1 MKRKKLA
8 LDADI
13 AQTAAEWVATLVDS
27 PSRRTTAAARRWL
40 RQSPEHCSEFLVA
53 VGLYRLLKRIGPTR
67 ATDVEKLIAQLDT
80 VVAFA
85 GRPASVP
92 AAENAQGTRRPT
104 AATVMSSQTVAA
116 SITRRTYRGAH
127 LFKVALIVFVSIL
140 AGLGGGPSHS
150 DSHREYVA
158 GSEPKIISLGLGTVI
173 YLNAGSAL
181 VVTRS
186 PRALSVTLDRGEALF
201 DVNHQHGSSQQ
212 LWVFSAG
219 IRLKDIGTRFDVQRR
234 NDGILVSV
242 LQGRVRIDGTVE
254 SIMADAGHEI
264 DIHMMP
270 HPQTHVVAR
279 ADTELQRRTAWA
291 YGWLDFTGVSLSR
304 AALQFSERG
313 RPIVVTTPSVADLQ
327 VGGRF
332 RANDFEG
339 WLATLPYL
347 DVCVKRS
354 AQPNGPDRVVLSRA
368 RVQADASAHGDG
380 VHNRCD

>member
-1 MKRKKLA
+1 MKRKKLS

-13 AQTAAEWVATLVDS
+13 ALAAADWVATLVDS
-27 PSRRTTAAARRWL
+27 PSRRTVAAARRWL

-53 VGLYRLLKRIGPTR
+53 VGLYRLLKGMGQTR
-67 ATDVEKLIAQLDT
+67 AIDMEALVAQVDT

-92 AAENAQGTRRPT
+92 AAENAKATRQPTAAAETSSPTLAPNGTRR
-104 AATVMSSQTVAA
+104 AD
-116 SITRRTYRGAH
+116 RRARF
-127 LFKVALIVFVSIL
+127 LKVAVISFVSIL
-140 AGLGGGPSHS
+140 AFVGGGPSYS
-150 DSHREYVA
+150 DAHREYVA
-158 GSEPKIISLGLGTVI
+158 GSDPKIISLGFGTVI

-201 DVNHQHGSSQQ
+201 DVNHRHGNSQQ

-234 NDGILVSV
+234 DDGILVSV

-254 SIMADAGHEI
+254 SIMTDAGHEV

-279 ADTELQRRTAWA
+279 ADAELQHRTAWA

-304 AALQFSERG
+304 AAQLFSKRG
-313 RPIVVTTPSVADLQ
+313 GPTVVTTPSVAHLQ

-339 WLATLPYL
+339 WLATLPYVG
-347 DVCVKRS
+347 VCVKRS
-354 AQPNGPDRVVLSRA
+354 AQANGPDRVVLSKS
-368 RVQADASAHGDG
+368 ASPS
-380 VHNRCD
+380 RCERTR